1 MSSDTHRDTST
12 ANFVPRAFSGIQPTG
27 DVPHLGNYIGA
38 LRNWVDLQDSTE
50 GIYCIVD
57 LHALSVPREPG
68 EVGRATLQMARVM
81 LAVGIDPQ
89 RSILFVQSR
98 VREHS
103 ELAWFMQCVTAYGE
117 LRRMTQF
124 KDKSE
129 SNDFVSSALFTYP
142 ALQAADIVLY
152 DTDIVPVGEDQR
164 QHLEMARDVSQR
176 FNSRFG
182 DVLVVPEARI
192 AEIGA
197 RIMDLQ
203 NPENKMSKSSD
214 SILGTVTLTDSED
227 EIARKFKRAVTDNDA
242 EVRFDPVA
250 KPGVSN
256 LLSILAAAKRT
267 DPVNEADNYTQYGP
281 LKADTAEAVI
291 EMIRPV
297 QKRMA
302 ELDDGTVA
310 ELLTIGESRA
320 REKASEVME
329 RVRRAVGLF

>member
-1 MSSDTHRDTST
+1 MSNDPNRAKST
-12 ANFVPRAFSGIQPTG
+12 PRAFSGIQPTG

-38 LRNWVDLQDSTE
+38 LRNWVNLQDSTD

-81 LAVGIDPQ
+81 LAVGIDPE
-89 RSILFVQSR
+89 RSTLFVQSR

-103 ELAWFMQCVTAYGE
+103 ELAWFIQCVTAFGE

-142 ALQAADIVLY
+142 TLMAADIVLY
-152 DTDIVPVGEDQR
+152 DTDVVPVGDDQR
-164 QHLEMARDVSQR
+164 QHLEIARDVTQR

-192 AEIGA
+192 AEVGA

-203 NPENKMSKSSD
+203 NPQNKMSKSSD
-214 SILGTVTLTDSED
+214 SVLGTVSLTDTED

-242 EVRFDPVA
+242 EVRFDPEN

-256 LLSILAAAKRT
+256 LLTILAAAKRT
-267 DPVNEADNYTQYGP
+267 DPATEAENYTQYGP
-281 LKADTAEAVI
+281 LKTDTADAVI
-291 EMIRPV
+291 EMIRPI

-302 ELDDGTVA
+302 ELDDGTVS
-310 ELLTIGESRA
+310 ELLTAGEDRA